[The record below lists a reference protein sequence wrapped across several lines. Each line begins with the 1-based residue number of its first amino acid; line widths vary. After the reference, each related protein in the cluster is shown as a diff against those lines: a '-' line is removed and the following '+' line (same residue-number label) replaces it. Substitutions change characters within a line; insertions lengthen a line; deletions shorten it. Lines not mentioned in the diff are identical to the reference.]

1 VSGDP
6 VFLPVGADALLVD
19 AGSRDRA
26 AAVYQVVRALIGSD
40 PTLAVRDVVPAATTV
55 LLDGIADSAR
65 WRAAVTSAAIDSVIA
80 GDDPAASQDPVVV
93 EVRYDG
99 EDLDVVAQAWDC
111 TPADVAERHAAAEFT
126 VAFCGFAPGFAYC
139 TSDPPLPAV
148 PRRAEPRARVPAGSV
163 AVAAE
168 YCGVYP
174 REMPGGWQL
183 VGTTAATLFDSRR
196 DPPALLTPGARV
208 RFEAR

>member
-1 VSGDP
+1 MSGEP
-6 VFLPVGADALLVD
+6 AFLPVGADALLVD
-19 AGSRDRA
+19 AGSRERA
-26 AAVYQVVRALIGSD
+26 AAAYQVVRALLGSD

-55 LLDGIADSAR
+55 LLDGVADPAR
-65 WRAAVTSAAIDSVIA
+65 WRAAVTSSALDAVIA
-80 GDDPAASQDPVVV
+80 GQDSAPAGEPVVV
-93 EVRYDG
+93 SVRYDG
-99 EDLDVVAQAWDC
+99 EDLDTVAQAWDC
-111 TPADVAERHAAAEFT
+111 SSDEVAERHAAAEFT

-168 YCGVYP
+168 YSGVYP

-183 VGTTAATLFDSRR
+183 IGITRATLFDPRR
-196 DPPALLTPGARV
+196 DPPALLAPGTRV